1 MHNQRYLP
9 ETHLVS
15 SQIDWAGLRVYS
27 LADDADDAEECSKA
41 AFISQRKTVCN

>member
-1 MHNQRYLP
+1 MYNQCYLP

-27 LADDADDAEECSKA
+27 PADGAEVEH
-41 AFISQRKTVCN
+41 R